1 MIYLQLAVNFAVR
14 GAAGQ
19 RKKATK
25 SKESTIKGEN
35 KELVILDKNIFLMKY
50 KSQVI
55 LFLGYVCLRSVD
67 KLFLVIL
74 VLSRLVKRCFL
85 FQRTPLFLRFYMT
98 KFLERK

>member
-35 KELVILDKNIFLMKY
+35 KELVNLDKTFFL
-50 KSQVI
+50 
-55 LFLGYVCLRSVD
+55 
-67 KLFLVIL
+67 
-74 VLSRLVKRCFL
+74 
-85 FQRTPLFLRFYMT
+85 
-98 KFLERK
+98 